1 MAFPNAREQKKA
13 FTDEELEAEKTQLL
27 NEISALGIKVSEA
40 TEDHA
45 KISQAIIDK
54 KSELEKIEA
63 AIASHAPTLEQ
74 HQNELEQIQAQI
86 PDAQKLLEQGK
97 ELDLDIMTKRQQHES
112 LLKDIDHLNTLE
124 SNKIADIDV
133 AKGTHE
139 NICKKI
145 SEAETEFSLIKAAH
159 DKAVA
164 ELVEQENSLKLF
176 IGDLE
181 KKVSL
186 LSLEAAGNTS
196 ISIQHQDL
204 LSSLKG
210 QIDNAKSKLDGINA
224 EIEQTKS
231 NEVLD
236 AQKRSAALDAREKTI
251 ETREGDASLKDS
263 WLREKKKSLIAIKTE
278 LELHLG
284 RKIPVNIP
292 PDENGIQ

>member
-1 MAFPNAREQKKA
+1 
-13 FTDEELEAEKTQLL
+13 
-27 NEISALGIKVSEA
+27 
-40 TEDHA
+40 
-45 KISQAIIDK
+45 
-54 KSELEKIEA
+54 
-63 AIASHAPTLEQ
+63 
-74 HQNELEQIQAQI
+74 
-86 PDAQKLLEQGK
+86 
-97 ELDLDIMTKRQQHES
+97 
-112 LLKDIDHLNTLE
+112 
-124 SNKIADIDV
+124 
-133 AKGTHE
+133 
-139 NICKKI
+139 
-145 SEAETEFSLIKAAH
+145 
-159 DKAVA
+159 
-164 ELVEQENSLKLF
+164 
-176 IGDLE
+176 
-181 KKVSL
+181 
-186 LSLEAAGNTS
+186 
-196 ISIQHQDL
+196 